1 MLARELAR
9 YKLHLVHMQD
19 KGSDV
24 RTRDYTFFYGKRNE
38 NYPVGAGVLVNQGIV
53 SAGKRVMFVSD
64 RMSYIVLRGQ
74 WCNIIVLNAH
84 ALTEERSDHI
94 KHSFYEELDQVFD
107 HFPKYAMKILLGDF
121 NAKLERED
129 IFKPKIKSESLRQ
142 DSDDNGAGVVRFPLI
157 NKIIVKN
164 TFPRR
169 NIHTYTRTS
178 PDGKIHNQVDH
189 ILIDRRSHSSV
200 LDVDL

>member
-1 MLARELAR
+1 
-9 YKLHLVHMQD
+9 MQD

-121 NAKLERED
+121 NAKLGTKTV
-129 IFKPKIKSESLRQ
+129 FKLTIGNESLHQ
-142 DSDDNGAGVVRFPLI
+142 NGNDNGFRTVNFAISKNLGLKSTMFPHQNIINTPGPLLI
-157 NKIIVKN
+157 GRLK
-164 TFPRR
+164 
-169 NIHTYTRTS
+169 TRLS
-178 PDGKIHNQVDH
+178 H
-189 ILIDRRSHSSV
+189 IDR
-200 LDVDL
+200 